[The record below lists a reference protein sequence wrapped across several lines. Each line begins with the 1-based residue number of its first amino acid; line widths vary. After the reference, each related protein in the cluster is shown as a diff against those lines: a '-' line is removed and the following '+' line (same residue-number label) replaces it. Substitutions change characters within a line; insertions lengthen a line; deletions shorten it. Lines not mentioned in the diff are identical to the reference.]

1 MGKMTALAL
10 SDSRG
15 DMMEDNKIMCNYNL
29 PEVVRFRC
37 HKKLTKIDFNFSP
50 FCVSPPINL
59 HREYVSFDQASSL
72 FSAET

>member
-37 HKKLTKIDFNFSP
+37 RKKLTKIDFNFST
-50 FCVSPPINL
+50 FVFLLQLIYIVNMSVLIK
-59 HREYVSFDQASSL
+59 
-72 FSAET
+72 